1 MSDMRLEGYTEYARD
16 VGFVVMAQVLVALL
30 NFARLPILTKWLG
43 ASLYGT
49 WSIIW
54 VTITLITSVA
64 SLGLGMAMVRFI
76 AAERDRSKIS
86 EAYLSIMLTIMASGI
101 SLSLLLALFVSFS
114 DLPVLGDI
122 NNSNTI
128 VLASFMVLTQA
139 LGNISIA
146 YFRTFRQMLRYA
158 IFMVVRAA
166 GQVGLMLC
174 FMLAG
179 WQLTGAVIAVLISDV
194 LCFTAAF
201 IITLKQTG
209 FQFPKFTGI
218 WTYLRYGLPL
228 VPATVTLWII
238 NSSDRYIIGYF
249 MDVKNV
255 GIYSAI
261 YTIANIISLFLGPA
275 NALLLP
281 TVSKSYDDGDTAS
294 TKNYFKFTLKYTL
307 LLSVPAA
314 FGMSVLAA
322 PLIRI
327 LTSTEFMSGS
337 TVLPFIASGLVIFEL
352 YSIGN
357 HIFYLVKKTHWILW
371 LLIITAVLNVALTL
385 LLVPLWGIIGAG
397 IASLI
402 AYAVTG
408 ILTIIIG
415 FRYFKF
421 DLSYSF
427 IVKSIFASVV
437 MSLVIWLLHPYSILQ
452 VIMAI
457 IIGAFIYLILIWL
470 MRSFS
475 RNELSLF
482 KDVASRFIIGKQ
494 Q

>member
-1 MSDMRLEGYTEYARD
+1 MHNINLESYVSYARD
-16 VGFVVMAQVLVALL
+16 VGYVVMAQALVALI

-43 ASLYGT
+43 ASLYGS

-54 VTITLITSVA
+54 VTTVLITSVA

-76 AAERDRSKIS
+76 AAEKDRSKIG
-86 EAYLSIMLTIMASGI
+86 EAYLSIVITILASGTAF
-101 SLSLLLALFVSFS
+101 SLMLAFIVSAGSL
-114 DLPVLGDI
+114 PILGDI
-122 NNSNTI
+122 SDSNTVI
-128 VLASFMVLTQA
+128 LASLMVLTQS
-139 LGNISIA
+139 LTNISIA
-146 YFRTFRQMLRYA
+146 FFRTFRQMLRYA
-158 IFMVVRAA
+158 VLMVVHAA
-166 GQVGLMLC
+166 GQVALMLC

-179 WQLTGAVIAVLISDV
+179 WQLTGAVTAVLISDIV
-194 LCFTAAF
+194 CFTAAF
-201 IITLKQTG
+201 VITVRQTG
-209 FQFPKFTGI
+209 FQFPKFSAI
-218 WTYLRYGLPL
+218 PTYLKYGLPL

-249 MDVKNV
+249 MDAANV
-255 GIYSAI
+255 GIYAAV
-261 YTIANIISLFLGPA
+261 YTIANIITLFMGPA

-281 TVSKSYDDGDTAS
+281 TISKSYDNGSTAG

-307 LLSVPAA
+307 LLSIPAA
-314 FGMSVLAA
+314 FGMSLLAA

-337 TVLPFIASGLVIFEL
+337 VVLPFIAAGLVIFEL

-357 HIFYLVKKTHWILW
+357 HIFYLVKKTQWILW
-371 LLIITAVLNVALTL
+371 LLIITAVLNVSLTL
-385 LLVPLWGIIGAG
+385 LLVPLWGITGAG

-421 DLSYSF
+421 DLSFSF
-427 IVKSIFASVV
+427 IIKSVCASVV
-437 MSLVIWLLHPYSILQ
+437 MSVVIWLLHPYSIFQ
-452 VIMAI
+452 VITSV
-457 IIGAFIYLILIWL
+457 IIGAVVYFVLIWL

-475 RNELSLF
+475 SSEINLF
-482 KDVASRFIIGKQ
+482 KDVAASFIIRKQ
-494 Q
+494 